1 MGALVA
7 GFSLRSVL
15 TVAGIIV
22 PFVIAAF
29 LFNSTKERN
38 EEILEAQRSVR
49 NSDAIAELQAKQNAI
64 EASVIEL
71 TAQLQ
76 EIETNH
82 NRLSVDVEKLDS
94 VGQPNRDVNRLL
106 NDILEQPVEQ
116 DDQIEELRQRTDAS
130 SLGPQELE
138 ALVIET
144 IQRLLRTDR

>member
-138 ALVIET
+138 VLVIET

>member
-82 NRLSVDVEKLDS
+82 NRLSVDVEKLHS
-94 VGQPNRDVNRLL
+94 AGHPNRDVNRLL
-106 NDILEQPVEQ
+106 NDILEQLVEQ

>member
-1 MGALVA
+1 M
-7 GFSLRSVL
+7 
-15 TVAGIIV
+15 
-22 PFVIAAF
+22 
-29 LFNSTKERN
+29 
-38 EEILEAQRSVR
+38 R

-106 NDILEQPVEQ
+106 NDILEQLVEQ

-138 ALVIET
+138 VLVIET